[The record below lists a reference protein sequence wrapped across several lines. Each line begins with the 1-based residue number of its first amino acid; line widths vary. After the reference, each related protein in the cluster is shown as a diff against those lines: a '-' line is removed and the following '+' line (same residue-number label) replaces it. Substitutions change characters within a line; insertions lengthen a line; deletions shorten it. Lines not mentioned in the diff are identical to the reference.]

1 MRKVKLGNDDYFK
14 LIMGQSPSSETYNKE
29 KIGLPFYQ
37 GKTDFGELYPTPTV
51 WCSKPKRI
59 AEENDILLSVRA
71 PVGSINIAIEQC
83 CIGRGLAAIR
93 CKDVVFYKYVYW
105 LMILFEKEISKD
117 GSGSTFDSITKEQ
130 VENIEI
136 HLPETYKEQ
145 IAIAEKLD
153 KQMVE
158 IERMRVIAN
167 DQLNAIESLP
177 ASILRETFKEV

>member
-37 GKTDFGELYPTPTV
+37 GKADFGELYPTPTV

-59 AEENDILLSVRA
+59 AINNDILLSVRA
-71 PVGSINIAIEQC
+71 PVGSINLVNEKC
-83 CIGRGLAAIR
+83 CIGRGLSAIR
-93 CKDVVFYKYVYW
+93 CNENVFFKYLYW
-105 LMILFEKEISKD
+105 LMILFENEISKY
-117 GSGSTFDSITKEQ
+117 GSGSTFDSITKDQ

-136 HLPETYKEQ
+136 PLPETYEEQ

-153 KQMVE
+153 KQMME
-158 IERMRVIAN
+158 IEKMRKTVLN
-167 DQLNAIESLP
+167 QLNAIESLP